1 MSFGGPGTVLT
12 RCHVAPCIRE
22 RMATPDGILCRGLD
36 SMHERIEDQDQ
47 ATLADSLLAVEYKPA
62 PGGRLLVRCVD
73 TLCHLHQISPVPYG
87 LQYHDGRTLRD
98 VSAGSEVARGAK
110 PMMLELPDS
119 ANTFKV
125 APLDR
130 IHQGSDI
137 HILVDK
143 VRRTVQALF
152 STCSLLACT
161 TPACQ
166 GEGIRRMARGGWG
179 SVAGVEELGFIELEG
194 HAEPVGFLTDP
205 LEVAAACTAL
215 QEAWQGMHAR
225 GILHRD
231 VCWQLS

>member
-1 MSFGGPGTVLT
+1 MPTPSRSAAWPCYLIVLLI
-12 RCHVAPCIRE
+12 PCLSPCKG
-22 RMATPDGILCRGLD
+22 MAN
-36 SMHERIEDQDQ
+36 
-47 ATLADSLLAVEYKPA
+47 LL
-62 PGGRLLVRCVD
+62 
-73 TLCHLHQISPVPYG
+73 Q
-87 LQYHDGRTLRD
+87 
-98 VSAGSEVARGAK
+98 
-110 PMMLELPDS
+110 
-119 ANTFKV
+119 V

-215 QEAWQGMHAR
+215 QEVGWLQRGHRGKEPESRRGAAFECCLTLAAR
-225 GILHRD
+225 
-231 VCWQLS
+231 